1 MYKPTRVAGRE
12 SRRRRSEGKVAL
24 VTGAS
29 KEKAL
34 GHKAIATEL
43 PGDPVAPARRR
54 GFKDQANA

>member
-12 SRRRRSEGKVAL
+12 PRRRRSEGKVAI

-34 GHKAIATEL
+34 GNKAIATEL
-43 PGDPVAPARRR
+43 PGDPGVRTRGR
-54 GFKDQANA
+54 GFKDQATS